1 MFGGS
6 GFIVNNTIQSHLLVK
21 LSPRQLPSV
30 KSMCR
35 CATPDSVTDD
45 NNNLKDKLYDC
56 SSEFLF
62 IVNTNIGLLVIL
74 LPSCNLFPVS
84 YTLFFLFQ
92 NEIIRKFSAFL
103 SNLLQRKHIS
113 FQKMF
118 SSDFSKR
125 FPPIESE
132 KYERV

>member
-1 MFGGS
+1 
-6 GFIVNNTIQSHLLVK
+6 
-21 LSPRQLPSV
+21 
-30 KSMCR
+30 MCR

-56 SSEFLF
+56 STEFLF

-84 YTLFFLFQ
+84 CKLFFLFQ

-103 SNLLQRKHIS
+103 SNLLQRKHIFIPENVFIGFFKKIS
-113 FQKMF
+113 SNLNQKNMKEY
-118 SSDFSKR
+118 DQQLLKR
-125 FPPIESE
+125 PPSE
-132 KYERV
+132 YHMIRTA